1 MARPPLDLQCSR
13 RESKPEPW
21 DEEFPCHALDS
32 QDDSQ
37 AGGSKGTRA
46 DDPGLTMP
54 PTELERTLA
63 DGPGRQ
69 ARGLQNR
76 LRALETQASS
86 HASFICGA
94 SAVQEAR

>member
-1 MARPPLDLQCSR
+1 
-13 RESKPEPW
+13 
-21 DEEFPCHALDS
+21 
-32 QDDSQ
+32 
-37 AGGSKGTRA
+37 
-46 DDPGLTMP
+46 MP